1 MVGDHGRTKIIV
13 TVCNGL
19 AACYQLNGVKE
30 QLIQSVCDN
39 IVTYE
44 PELYSDS
51 KQKFR
56 HFSTNSDGVKELW
69 QWHWL

>member
-1 MVGDHGRTKIIV
+1 MDLLPAIS
-13 TVCNGL
+13 L
-19 AACYQLNGVKE
+19 QLNGVKE

-39 IVTYE
+39 VVTYE